1 MNWLDKRQEKVK
13 FDESDPKVLIVGGGQ
28 NGLMLAARLA
38 VLGID
43 ALIVE
48 KNRELAFDADFSLNG
63 VLTTFRFASSARLG
77 DSWRNRYHTLCLHDP
92 VWADH
97 FPVSWWRAFG

>member
-1 MNWLDKRQEKVK
+1 
-13 FDESDPKVLIVGGGQ
+13 
-28 NGLMLAARLA
+28 MLAARLA

-48 KNRELAFDADFSLNG
+48 KNRKLAFLGAELDRALII
-63 VLTTFRFASSARLG
+63 FRFAASARLG

-97 FPVSWWRAFG
+97 FPVSLQRAFDRAELRR